1 MCSVTNKLHF
11 LTDKIRDFHQKLISL
26 SNIEHVSD
34 GSGNYPQKSRRL
46 RLNSLGQKRIKANFC
61 NKVASNGAIRI
72 NFEALKQLRG
82 FLCVQRN
89 QF

>member
-11 LTDKIRDFHQKLISL
+11 LTDKIREAHTI
-26 SNIEHVSD
+26 IEHVSD
-34 GSGNYPQKSRRL
+34 GSENYPQKSRRQ
-46 RLNSLGQKRIKANFC
+46 RLNSLGQKQIKADFC

-72 NFEALKQLRG
+72 NFESLKQLRG